1 VNAARKSACAT
12 ARYRAVVKC
21 EEGKEMK
28 IDAEI
33 RHVTKPGSNLFLD
46 LGFTPDEAKTS
57 TGCVP
62 QTD

>member
-1 VNAARKSACAT
+1 
-12 ARYRAVVKC
+12 
-21 EEGKEMK
+21 MK

-62 QTD
+62 QTDQ